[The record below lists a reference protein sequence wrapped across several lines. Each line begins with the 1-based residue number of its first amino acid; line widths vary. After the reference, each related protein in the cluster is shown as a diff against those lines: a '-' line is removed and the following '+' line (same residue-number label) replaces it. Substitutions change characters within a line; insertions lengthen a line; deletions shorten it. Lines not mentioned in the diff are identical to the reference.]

1 MNVFRQAAILTGCL
15 ALGACASVTGGPFK
29 AAAIDPAS
37 PAAAQMQA
45 LLDKPAEQPNFVD
58 IPPLPTDVR
67 SMAAFADARSALE
80 REGEQLTLATAPN
93 TWSLDGTDGFAAK
106 AQAESSD
113 GPAPGEQNRR
123 DTDAFASELQRRA
136 TPPPLKR

>member
-1 MNVFRQAAILTGCL
+1 MNVLRQLTPIASLL
-15 ALGACASVTGGPFK
+15 ALGACANVTGGP
-29 AAAIDPAS
+29 APIDPTS

-45 LLDKPAEQPNFVD
+45 LLEKPAEMPRFVD

-67 SMAAFADARSALE
+67 KPEAFADARSALE
-80 REGEQLTLATAPN
+80 REGEQLALATAPN
-93 TWSLDGTDGFAAK
+93 TWSLDGTESFAAR

-113 GPAPGEQNRR
+113 GPAPSEQNRR
-123 DTDAFASELQRRA
+123 DTDAFASKLQRRA

>member
-1 MNVFRQAAILTGCL
+1 MNVFRQTVSIASLL
-15 ALGACASVTGGPFK
+15 ALGACANVTGGP
-29 AAAIDPAS
+29 APIDANS

-45 LLDKPAEQPNFVD
+45 LLAKPATMPRFVD

-67 SMAAFADARSALE
+67 TPQAFADARSALE
-80 REGEQLTLATAPN
+80 REGEALALATAPN
-93 TWSLDGTDGFAAK
+93 TWSLEGTENFAAR

-113 GPAPGEQNRR
+113 GPAPGEQNTR
-123 DTDAFASELQRRA
+123 DTDAFARELQRRA